1 MREWVGYYKDIMT
14 DELSSN
20 IMFNSKGWKP
30 STYSNE
36 KGKTKNSSKRVV
48 MDETYIR
55 DNMTNWKNLLLV
67 TKKVVSLYK
76 QKHPYMKYFNPNRT
90 TDFRVNKYGKGGF
103 MSEHA
108 DNIHHSHNQQY
119 GYPSASLLFFLNDG
133 YRGGE
138 IVIADKVYTPKRNS
152 AIIFPS
158 NFMFP
163 HYVNKI
169 EFGTRYSIITWLM

>member
-1 MREWVGYYKDIMT
+1 
-14 DELSSN
+14 
-20 IMFNSKGWKP
+20 
-30 STYSNE
+30 
-36 KGKTKNSSKRVV
+36 
-48 MDETYIR
+48 
-55 DNMTNWKNLLLV
+55 
-67 TKKVVSLYK
+67 
-76 QKHPYMKYFNPNRT
+76 
-90 TDFRVNKYGKGGF
+90 

-108 DNIHHSHNQQY
+108 DNIHHCHGQQY

-152 AIIFPS
+152 AIIFPA

-163 HYVNKI
+163 HHVNKI